1 MDTREHLFTNLSKFF
16 PGQVDELEE
25 DCHKVN
31 QRALPQKDLEDN
43 FSAIVD
49 PLLSTKQRQNDTRT
63 LCFVKA
69 DLLPQFLPPP
79 PLFPR
84 PGAPS

>member
-1 MDTREHLFTNLSKFF
+1 MDTREQLFTNLSKFS

-31 QRALPQKDLEDN
+31 QRALLQKDLEDN

-49 PLLSTKQRQNDTRT
+49 PLLSTKQRQNDTKT
-63 LCFVKA
+63 
-69 DLLPQFLPPP
+69 
-79 PLFPR
+79 
-84 PGAPS
+84 